1 MTQLSLVE
9 TIISKQDQDVILNK
23 VSSQAQIIQS
33 CSYRKQVISRI
44 PEEVMEGEE
53 DKGANE

>member
-1 MTQLSLVE
+1 VTQLSLVE
-9 TIISKQDQDVILNK
+9 TIISNQDQDVILNK